1 MSSQVK
7 DILREYVEAEG
18 GEDGLFGTPMPSLC
32 IMRSSTETLP
42 RHMVYRPSL
51 CFVVQGAKQIMLG
64 DDVLRYE
71 EQQSLVI
78 GIELP
83 GIGRVVQASRNEPY
97 IGITLELDVAVLR
110 DVMRKMPRRPRPAN
124 RSRLGIFVQDADEQ
138 LTDCMV
144 RLIRLARTPKA
155 IPVLYPAIMQEI
167 CFWLLNGEH
176 GGDICKLTLPDSHMQ
191 RIADAIFILREDF
204 AKPIRV
210 NELAAAANMSPSSF
224 HEHFKLITS
233 MSPLQY
239 QKHLRLIE
247 ARRLLV
253 SEAASVA
260 EAAHQVGYESASQF
274 SREYNRMF
282 GAPPRRDASELRST
296 APAYSLQAIALSA

>member
-1 MSSQVK
+1 MSSQLKNSVR
-7 DILREYVEAEG
+7 DYIEAEG
-18 GEDGLFGTPMPSLC
+18 GEDGLFPTPLPSLY

-42 RHMVYRPSL
+42 RHMVYKPSL
-51 CFVVQGAKQIMLG
+51 CFIVQGAKQIMLG
-64 DDVLRYE
+64 EDVMRYE
-71 EQQSLVI
+71 EQQSLVVS
-78 GIELP
+78 IELP
-83 GIGRVVQASRNEPY
+83 GIGRVVKASRDEPY

-110 DVMRKMPRRPRPAN
+110 DVVKQMPKRPKPASRN
-124 RSRLGIFVQDADEQ
+124 RLGIFVQDADDQ

-144 RLIRLARTPKA
+144 RLMRLLKTPKA
-155 IPVLYPAIMQEI
+155 ISVLYPAIMQEI
-167 CFWLLNGEH
+167 CFWLLNGEY
-176 GGDICKLTLPDSHMQ
+176 GGDICKLTLPDSHTQ

-253 SEAASVA
+253 GEAASVA
-260 EAAHQVGYESASQF
+260 EAAHLVGYESASQF
-274 SREYNRMF
+274 SREYTRMF
-282 GAPPRRDASELRST
+282 GAPPRRDAIELRSA
-296 APAYSLQAIALSA
+296 APAYSLQAMALSA